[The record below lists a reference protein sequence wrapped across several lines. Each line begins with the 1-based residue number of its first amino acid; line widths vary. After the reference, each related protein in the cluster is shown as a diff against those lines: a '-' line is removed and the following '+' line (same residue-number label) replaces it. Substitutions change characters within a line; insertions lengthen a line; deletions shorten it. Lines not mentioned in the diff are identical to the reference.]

1 MTAASFMTL
10 VSSSDVTVSTL
21 LVCSNKGTV
30 SSLAE
35 EYSGDELTFFCG
47 LPLPLYEDI
56 FIDEQ
61 ELLKP
66 EGNVRKI
73 QLFFS

>member
-1 MTAASFMTL
+1 MTAASFMTF
-10 VSSSDVTVSTL
+10 VSSNDVTVSAL

-35 EYSGDELTFFCG
+35 EYSGDELNFSCG

-56 FIDEQ
+56 SIDEQ

-66 EGNVRKI
+66 ECNVKKI